1 RVAEL
6 DRAFLEVGPERFAL
20 APDRGELEAVL
31 VAEREIRDALADEP
45 RAGVEGRLDDAQAVG
60 LEHVVGRLAVALDLE
75 LLQAAQHVE
84 VLLAA
89 LDQQQVAALQ
99 RQIGLRHDRQLAL
112 AKQRKQTE
120 VEGIGKAAASQRV
133 ARKHGVAR
141 YAHDEDPLLQAVHL
155 GELPLAY

>member
-1 RVAEL
+1 LPERSEQQEVRVSLEELELLARPDQEQRVAEL

-99 RQIGLRHDRQLAL
+99 RQI
-112 AKQRKQTE
+112 
-120 VEGIGKAAASQRV
+120 
-133 ARKHGVAR
+133 
-141 YAHDEDPLLQAVHL
+141 
-155 GELPLAY
+155 